1 MPPRKCH
8 SALYQIAKQNTHH
21 YGTLNIMPSSTPNIM
36 ALSIITLRIMALS
49 IVSFGIMT
57 LSIITFSITQF
68 SIKTLNLKTIKIA
81 IYSYFTRPWWVLT
94 KLLTNILLSKL

>member
-1 MPPRKCH
+1 
-8 SALYQIAKQNTHH
+8 
-21 YGTLNIMPSSTPNIM
+21 M

-57 LSIITFSITQF
+57 LSIIIFSITQF
-68 SIKTLNLKTIKIA
+68 SIKTLRLMTIKISL
-81 IYSYFTRPWWVLT
+81 YSYCAGPRWVLT